1 MELAK
6 KLNPF
11 EASWICKIPIKNL
24 KRWVNNGYYW
34 KKGGRKTQ
42 DPLMETKL
50 VNWIDEY
57 VKLNHKLP
65 EQKVI
70 KNMALEYSN
79 YSQSFKASKGWYEK
93 FMHWY
98 RKIRNLSPKK

>member
-1 MELAK
+1 
-6 KLNPF
+6 
-11 EASWICKIPIKNL
+11 
-24 KRWVNNGYYW
+24 
-34 KKGGRKTQ
+34 
-42 DPLMETKL
+42 METKL

-79 YSQSFKASKGWYEK
+79 YYQSFKASKGWYEK
-93 FMHWY
+93 FMH
-98 RKIRNLSPKK
+98 

>member
-1 MELAK
+1 
-6 KLNPF
+6 
-11 EASWICKIPIKNL
+11 
-24 KRWVNNGYYW
+24 
-34 KKGGRKTQ
+34 
-42 DPLMETKL
+42 METRL

-93 FMHWY
+93 FMH
-98 RKIRNLSPKK
+98 